1 MRFVCPYCG
10 EITRHLIARQSFAHA
25 KCKVC
30 KRKFRIVPIAVREED
45 GDGKP
50 AYDECIN
57 DHFKMAGLGVVIALV
72 AVGVMVLIGGIVVKL
87 GH

>member
-1 MRFVCPYCG
+1 M
-10 EITRHLIARQSFAHA
+10 
-25 KCKVC
+25 
-30 KRKFRIVPIAVREED
+30 PIAVREED
-45 GDGKP
+45 PDGKS

-72 AVGVMVLIGGIVVKL
+72 AVGVIALIGGIVVKL